1 MKKIKYLLLVLVM
14 TFLITGCQSE
24 ETSKT
29 MVCSRTINQDAI
41 SMNLKYTVTY
51 KGKYV
56 EKVESIEKITTDDT
70 TVLDAY
76 KQAVETT
83 YQPYSKIDNYSYD
96 VKVDGNTLI
105 STVMADY
112 TKIDYKKMLEVDT
125 ANQQIFTDDGKVK
138 LETIESFYTKLGTN
152 CTKDK

>member
-1 MKKIKYLLLVLVM
+1 MI
-14 TFLITGCQSE
+14 FLIIGCQSE

-41 SMNLKYTVTY
+41 SMDLKYTVTY

-70 TVLDAY
+70 TVLDTY

-96 VKVDGNTLI
+96 VKVEGNTLI
-105 STVMADY
+105 STVTADY
-112 TKIDYKKMLEVDT
+112 KKIDYKKMLEVDT

>member
-1 MKKIKYLLLVLVM
+1 MKKIKYLLLVLLM
-14 TFLITGCQSE
+14 IFLITGCQSE

-41 SMNLKYTVTY
+41 SMDLKYTVTY

-70 TVLDAY
+70 TVLDTY

-96 VKVDGNTLI
+96 VKVEGNTLI

>member
-1 MKKIKYLLLVLVM
+1 MI
-14 TFLITGCQSE
+14 FLIIGCQSE

-41 SMNLKYTVTY
+41 SMDLKYTVTY

-70 TVLDAY
+70 TVLDTY

-96 VKVDGNTLI
+96 VKVGGNTLI
-105 STVMADY
+105 STVTADY

>member
-1 MKKIKYLLLVLVM
+1 MKKIKYLLLVLLM
-14 TFLITGCQSE
+14 IFLITGCQSE

-41 SMNLKYTVTY
+41 SMDLKYTVTY

-70 TVLDAY
+70 TVLDTY

-152 CTKDK
+152 CTQDK

>member
-41 SMNLKYTVTY
+41 SMDLKYTVTY

-70 TVLDAY
+70 TVLDSY

-96 VKVDGNTLI
+96 VKVEGNTLI
-105 STVMADY
+105 STVTADY

>member
-14 TFLITGCQSE
+14 LFLVTGCQQE
-24 ETSKT
+24 EKSKT

-41 SMNLKYTVTY
+41 SMDLKYTVTY

-56 EKVESIEKITTDDT
+56 EKVETIEKITTDDA
-70 TVLDAY
+70 TVLDTY

-96 VKVDGNTLI
+96 VKVEGNTLT
-105 STVMADY
+105 STVSADY
-112 TKIDYKKMLEVDT
+112 TKIDYKKMLEVDS

-138 LETIESFYTKLGTN
+138 LETIESFYAQLGTN
-152 CTKDK
+152 CTKEK

>member
-1 MKKIKYLLLVLVM
+1 MKKIKYLLLVLLM
-14 TFLITGCQSE
+14 IFLITGCQSE

-41 SMNLKYTVTY
+41 SMDLKYTVTY

-70 TVLDAY
+70 TVLDTY

-96 VKVDGNTLI
+96 VKVERNTLI
-105 STVMADY
+105 STVTADY

-152 CTKDK
+152 CTKNK

>member
-41 SMNLKYTVTY
+41 SMDLKYTVTY

-56 EKVESIEKITTDDT
+56 EKVESIEKITTDDAS
-70 TVLDAY
+70 VLDTY
-76 KQAVETT
+76 KQTIETT

-96 VKVDGNTLI
+96 VKVEGNTLI
-105 STVMADY
+105 STVTADY
-112 TKIDYKKMLEVDT
+112 TKIDYKKILEIDS

-138 LETIESFYTKLGTN
+138 LETIEALYTQLGTT

>member
-41 SMNLKYTVTY
+41 SMDLKYTVTY

>member
-1 MKKIKYLLLVLVM
+1 
-14 TFLITGCQSE
+14 
-24 ETSKT
+24 

-41 SMNLKYTVTY
+41 SMDLKYTVTY

-70 TVLDAY
+70 TVLD
-76 KQAVETT
+76 T

-96 VKVDGNTLI
+96 VKVEGNTLI
-105 STVMADY
+105 STVTADY

>member
-1 MKKIKYLLLVLVM
+1 MKKIKYLLLVLIM
-14 TFLITGCQSE
+14 IFLITGCQSE

-41 SMNLKYTVTY
+41 SMDLKYTVTY